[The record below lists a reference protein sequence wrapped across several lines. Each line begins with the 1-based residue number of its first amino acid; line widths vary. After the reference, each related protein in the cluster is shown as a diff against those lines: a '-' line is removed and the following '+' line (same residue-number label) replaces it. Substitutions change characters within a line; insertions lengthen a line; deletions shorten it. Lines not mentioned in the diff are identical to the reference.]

1 MVDDIYAKSATWP
14 GTIIGNNFNYFF
26 INNGGEF
33 SFNMSVNSLVG
44 FGMHT

>member
-14 GTIIGNNFNYFF
+14 GTIIGNYFF
-26 INNGGEF
+26 IYNGGEF
-33 SFNMSVNSLVG
+33 SFNMCVNSLIG

>member
-14 GTIIGNNFNYFF
+14 STITGNCFNYFF
-26 INNGGEF
+26 INNGSEF
-33 SFNMSVNSLVG
+33 SLNMSVNSWVG